1 MLGTGPP
8 EVRRSSKPPYMAL
21 PRRSLLISLS
31 GLLAT
36 AAGALAA
43 VRSGS
48 FQLKVFEGFRF
59 DQGSVGKS
67 GSDMDL
73 SFFYQMRRF
82 GMISFL
88 GADHIQRFDAK
99 PAPRSITAAEIRSW
113 DDSVAGPAPGYY
125 VLQAHNGGKYYLV
138 HLEKF
143 ENQGKAA
150 SYWLMSFSWEEYEA
164 R

>member
-1 MLGTGPP
+1 
-8 EVRRSSKPPYMAL
+8 MAL
-21 PRRSLLISLS
+21 PRRGFLISFS

-48 FQLKVFEGFRF
+48 FQLKVFHGFRF
-59 DQGSVGKS
+59 DDGSIGKS
-67 GSDMDL
+67 GSEMDL

-88 GADHIQRFDAK
+88 GADHIQRFDEK
-99 PAPRSITAAEIRSW
+99 PAQRSIAAGDIQSW
-113 DDSVAGPAPGYY
+113 DDSVAGPEPGYY
-125 VLQAHNGGKYYLV
+125 VLQAQNGGKYYLV
-138 HLEKF
+138 NLEKF
-143 ENQGKAA
+143 DNQGKAA
-150 SYWLMSFSWEEYEA
+150 SYWLMSFSWEEFQV